1 MRPVD
6 NRLDD
11 QFGMAQDVEAESVP
25 AWEMIEAGR
34 YMPRRIRGSFPGRAL
49 G

>member
-1 MRPVD
+1 MSKD
-6 NRLDD
+6 NRLDE
-11 QFGMAQDVEAESVP
+11 QFSVDTEAQTEEVK
-25 AWEMIEAGR
+25 AWEMVDSGR